1 MGVRVVV
8 QDVVSWETALNWV
21 GGGGQLVDG
30 LTSVAAV
37 VQAAPLAT
45 KPRTGAE
52 HFMRRQDD
60 IGNTAVSAVG

>member
-1 MGVRVVV
+1 VGVRVVV
-8 QDVVSWETALNWV
+8 QDVVSWETALSWV

-30 LTSVAAV
+30 LTSVAVV

-52 HFMRRQDD
+52 YFARGQDD